1 MRRSSRYGA
10 PVKRT
15 RQRQR
20 AVDAALACHLGQL
33 RLGLRPVVDDE
44 RFFEQRAGKFHEGL
58 VIGMHEIAV
67 ARRVAGEGEGEAM
80 RVALAQALGAAVCA
94 PLERVDA
101 GHEALKRAKTRDE
114 LIDLRLAGAW
124 LETEQHDMSEFCR
137 IHGSQLLARNVAA
150 LAERGCHR
158 APGFPSIGH
167 AEPTQSATASAA
179 SS

>member
-44 RFFEQRAGKFHEGL
+44 RLFEQRAGKFHEGL

-80 RVALAQALGAAVCA
+80 RVALAQALGAAVRPA
-94 PLERVDA
+94 LERVD
-101 GHEALKRAKTRDE
+101 
-114 LIDLRLAGAW
+114 GAW

-137 IHGSQLLARNVAA
+137 SHGSQLLA
-150 LAERGCHR
+150 
-158 APGFPSIGH
+158 S
-167 AEPTQSATASAA
+167 
-179 SS
+179 